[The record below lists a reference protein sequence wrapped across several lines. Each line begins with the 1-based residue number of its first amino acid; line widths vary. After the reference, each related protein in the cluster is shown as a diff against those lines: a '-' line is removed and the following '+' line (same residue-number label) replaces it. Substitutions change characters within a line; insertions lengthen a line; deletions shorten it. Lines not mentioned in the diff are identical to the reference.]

1 MQRRGNLRSLNEIKI
16 CAPLIYLKPS
26 ARNWRMASSREI
38 LPALYAAFMLDGCG
52 GADIGTFGALAV
64 GLSIGVPA
72 FGSVLK

>member
-1 MQRRGNLRSLNEIKI
+1 
-16 CAPLIYLKPS
+16 
-26 ARNWRMASSREI
+26 MASSREI